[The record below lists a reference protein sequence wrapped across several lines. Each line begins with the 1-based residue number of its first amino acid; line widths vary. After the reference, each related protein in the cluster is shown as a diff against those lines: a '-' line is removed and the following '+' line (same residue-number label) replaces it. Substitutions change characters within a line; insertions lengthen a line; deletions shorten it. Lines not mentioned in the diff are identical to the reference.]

1 MANHPSFFV
10 GKPNLGS
17 RQAFLNRINRILDNH
32 WFSNNGPMVQEFE
45 AKVAKFLG
53 VQHAVAVCNA
63 TAAIEIACRGLGLEG
78 EVIVPS
84 YTFIATAHA
93 LQWQGITP
101 VFCDIDPRT
110 HNIDPSKIERHI
122 TPRTTGIIGVH
133 LWGRG
138 CDTRAIEEIGQNR
151 GLKVLYDASHGF
163 GCSTNGDTIGSNGE
177 CEIFSFHATKFI
189 NSLEGGIVATNNETL
204 ASKIRVMTNFGFTG
218 YDQVDHLGING
229 KMNEMSAAMG
239 LTNLESIESFI
250 DTNRQN
256 YEAYCSSLK
265 GLPGISVIKYNLE
278 EKNNFQYVVL
288 EVDPRECPCSRD
300 ELVES
305 LHSKKII
312 ARRYFW
318 PGCHNM
324 EPYRSLQP
332 NAGLLLPETDRL
344 ASRVI
349 VLPTGQHVDI
359 DSVKLICYYIRSTI
373 QEAATKG

>member
-1 MANHPSFFV
+1 
-10 GKPNLGS
+10 
-17 RQAFLNRINRILDNH
+17 
-32 WFSNNGPMVQEFE
+32 MVQEFE